1 MTLREQLLELT
12 EPKYMKFTSALMP
25 GVENVLGIR
34 LPVLRSIAKE
44 IAAGDWRAYLAEAED
59 FYFEER
65 MLQGLVIGY
74 ARCEPAEKL
83 AHVARFV
90 PKIDNWAVCDCLS
103 PKAFAGHKPE
113 LLENI
118 REWAKSEHVYTCRFG
133 LEMLMT
139 HFLDDDFKPEYLELA
154 ADVKLEDYYAK
165 MMAAWFFAT
174 ALAKQW
180 DAAVVYLQQNRLEPW
195 THNKTIQKARES
207 YRITAGQKEYLK
219 TLKRTPSVTTSSC
232 QPSAFYL
239 FVSATGGNRFDV
251 PRRGRQ

>member
-165 MMAAWFFAT
+165 MMVAWFFAT

>member
-12 EPKYMKFTSALMP
+12 EPKYMKFTSALIP

-90 PKIDNWAVCDCLS
+90 PKIDNWAVCDCFCWRLRG
-103 PKAFAGHKPE
+103 A
-113 LLENI
+113 
-118 REWAKSEHVYTCRFG
+118 
-133 LEMLMT
+133 
-139 HFLDDDFKPEYLELA
+139 A
-154 ADVKLEDYYAK
+154 ADVGVHTTLFSRAG
-165 MMAAWFFAT
+165 
-174 ALAKQW
+174 
-180 DAAVVYLQQNRLEPW
+180 
-195 THNKTIQKARES
+195 
-207 YRITAGQKEYLK
+207 RIRRAFRRSHGIGQ
-219 TLKRTPSVTTSSC
+219 
-232 QPSAFYL
+232 F
-239 FVSATGGNRFDV
+239 
-251 PRRGRQ
+251 RR